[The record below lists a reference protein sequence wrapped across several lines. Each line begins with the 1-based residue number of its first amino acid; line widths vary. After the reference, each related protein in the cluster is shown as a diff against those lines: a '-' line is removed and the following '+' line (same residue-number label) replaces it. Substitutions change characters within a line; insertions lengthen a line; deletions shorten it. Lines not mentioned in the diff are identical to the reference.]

1 MGTSGAIKKAN
12 KRRRPVSF
20 LDLPPEIR
28 HEIYTLA
35 LSWPNLRVPFARLR
49 HECEQNE
56 AAWFTPSSLSMG
68 LGNICNHSCT
78 LAPPYIPESDY
89 TTPTIF
95 LLNRQITYE
104 ALPVLHAQELVIDQ
118 PPPYSMALGRP
129 VDITMFISE
138 AALQRA
144 RRVVLKIDI
153 ANLASRW
160 ARTVDTLLDVWC
172 VDNRL
177 EELRIIVS
185 GGLVGGRTNII
196 GEEGVRIIV
205 LKMFAKLRKFGTENP
220 FGVKVLFEDCSPPR
234 PPAKWAPG
242 PIPRVGNV
250 GN

>member
-1 MGTSGAIKKAN
+1 MGTMTVKKTT

-35 LSWPNLRVPFARLR
+35 LSWPNLRGLFDRLR
-49 HECEQNE
+49 RECEQDE
-56 AAWFTPSSLSMG
+56 AAWFAHSSLSMG
-68 LGNICNHSCT
+68 LGDMCNNACPLPS
-78 LAPPYIPESDY
+78 PSIPESRY

-104 ALPVLHAQELVIDQ
+104 ALPVLHAQELVIDE

-129 VDITMFISE
+129 VDITVFISE
-138 AALQRA
+138 GALQRA

-160 ARTVDTLLDVWC
+160 ARTVDTLLDVWW
-172 VDNRL
+172 VDNGL
-177 EELRIIVS
+177 EKLRIVVV
-185 GGLVGGRTNII
+185 GGLAEGRRNMI

-205 LKMFAKLRKFGTENP
+205 LKMFAKLRKFGMENP
-220 FGVKVLFEDCSPPR
+220 SGVKVLFEGSSPPH
-234 PPAKWAPG
+234 PPVKWSLG
-242 PIPRVGNV
+242 SISRGENI
-250 GN
+250 GT